1 MHSLTLFGPV
11 WRFSEFP
18 NGFATFTSS
27 LSIQKFNPPM
37 TRLLLSSAV
46 LFCTLMTGCATSQNV
61 TLAQGSPA
69 KPITTAALVPQDGNS
84 AVMNTHLQAA
94 LMAQGVTPKT
104 TLPAS
109 TRKSTE
115 VDAIVTY
122 TDVWRWDLVMYLK
135 SITINVTDA
144 ASGNLLAMGRWDNSA
159 FHGFQDAK
167 QVTGDLMTEI
177 FAKLKEA
184 KAP

>member
-1 MHSLTLFGPV
+1 
-11 WRFSEFP
+11 
-18 NGFATFTSS
+18 
-27 LSIQKFNPPM
+27 M

-46 LFCTLMTGCATSQNV
+46 LFCALMTGCATSQNV

-84 AVMNTHLQAA
+84 PVMDTNLQAA

-104 TLPAS
+104 ALPAL

-122 TDVWRWDLVMYLK
+122 TDVWRWDVIMYLK
-135 SITINVTDA
+135 SITINVSDA

-159 FHGFQDAK
+159 FHRFQDAK
-167 QVTGDLMTEI
+167 QVTSDLMAEM
-177 FAKLKEA
+177 FSKLKSGR
-184 KAP
+184 AP

>member
-1 MHSLTLFGPV
+1 
-11 WRFSEFP
+11 
-18 NGFATFTSS
+18 
-27 LSIQKFNPPM
+27 M
-37 TRLLLSSAV
+37 TRLLLSTAV
-46 LFCTLMTGCATSQNV
+46 MFCALMTGCATSQNV
-61 TLAQGSPA
+61 TLAQGSSA

-84 AVMNTHLQAA
+84 AVMDTNLQAA

-104 TLPAS
+104 ALPAS
-109 TRKSTE
+109 TRKSAE

-122 TDVWRWDLVMYLK
+122 ADVWRWDLVMYLK

-167 QVTGDLMTEI
+167 HVTSDLVAEM
-177 FAKLKEA
+177 FMKLKA
-184 KAP
+184 GKAP